1 MTIFDYVAI
10 TVIAPSLGFG
20 LWRGMV
26 SEMIALA
33 AWGLGIFAAFR
44 FGVEAG
50 VAVFSGVEDPTGRA
64 LLGCVL
70 IFVGVLVAMAIVRI
84 LILKAVKALGL
95 TVSDRLLGM
104 FFGVVRGVLI
114 ILVLVA
120 LGGMT
125 AAPTQPWWR
134 EATLAPP
141 LETAVLA
148 LKPLLP
154 HDLSKRI
161 RFS

>member
-1 MTIFDYVAI
+1 MTAFDYVAL
-10 TVIAPSLGFG
+10 TVLVLSLGFG

-26 SEMIALA
+26 SELIALA
-33 AWGLGIFAAFR
+33 AWGLGIFAAFM
-44 FGVEAG
+44 FGIELGDRLLYG
-50 VAVFSGVEDPTGRA
+50 VADPAIRA
-64 LLGCVL
+64 LLGCLLVFIGVL
-70 IFVGVLVAMAIVRI
+70 ILMAIVRI
-84 LILKAVKALGL
+84 LIQKAVKALGL

-104 FFGVVRGVLI
+104 FFGLARGLLI
-114 ILVLVA
+114 ILILVG
-120 LGGMT
+120 LGGLT

-148 LKPLLP
+148 IKPWLP
-154 HDLSKRI
+154 DDLAKRI